1 MKKFYYYT
9 IFFFNSLII
18 LSLFSSLISPFINPN
33 LFWPISF
40 FGLFFPIII
49 SLCLMFTIFWYF
61 FNRKYIW
68 VNIIFLFISIP
79 FLSRYI
85 SFNNNNSCKE
95 NGIKVMSYNVRLFNK
110 WRWIDEEN
118 IKQESVNFINN
129 QDLDIICI
137 QEYYNPNK
145 DLKLNFKYSHIG
157 IQKREEDWHM
167 AIYSKYPQINK
178 KTVNIDGASMNNS
191 CIYSDIIVHYDT
203 IRVYNIHLASNF
215 FQKKDL
221 DYIISAEKEKVKSGM
236 VGVGKKLK
244 YSFERRGREVSQI
257 KEHMKSSPYPIII
270 CGDFNDTPVSYAYQ
284 QLGYNMKDAFIESGK
299 GIGASFSK
307 IPTLRIDYIFLD
319 NKFRS
324 CNFTTHTEKFSDHRA
339 ISSTIILD

>member
-1 MKKFYYYT
+1 MKKSFHYT
-9 IFFFNSLII
+9 LFFFNSLII

-49 SLCLMFTIFWYF
+49 SLCLIFTVFWYF

-68 VNIIFLFISIP
+68 INIIFLLISVPFIN
-79 FLSRYI
+79 RYI
-85 SFNNNNSCKE
+85 SFNKNNSCEK
-95 NGIKVMSYNVRLFNK
+95 NVIKVMSYNVRLFNK
-110 WRWIDEEN
+110 WGWIDNKN
-118 IKQESVNFINN
+118 IKKESINFINN

-137 QEYYNPNK
+137 QEYYNPNMN
-145 DLKLNFKYSHIG
+145 LELNFKYSHIG

-167 AIYSKYPQINK
+167 AIYSKFPQINK
-178 KTVNIDGASMNNS
+178 KTVKIDGAHMNNS
-191 CIYSDIIVHYDT
+191 CIYSDIVVKDDT
-203 IRVYNIHLASNF
+203 MRVYNIHLASNF

-221 DYIISAEKEKVKSGM
+221 EHIISAEKEKVKNGV

-257 KEHMKSSPYPIII
+257 KEHIKSSPYPIII

-284 QLGYNMKDAFIESGK
+284 QLGYNMTDAFVESGN
-299 GIGASFSK
+299 GIGASFIN

-319 NKFRS
+319 KKFRS
-324 CNFTTHTEKFSDHRA
+324 CNFTTHKEKFSDHRA
-339 ISSTIILD
+339 ISTSIVVD

>member
-1 MKKFYYYT
+1 MKKFLHHI
-9 IFFFNSLII
+9 IFFINSIII

-49 SLCLMFTIFWYF
+49 SLSIILTVFWYF
-61 FNRKYIW
+61 YNRKYIW
-68 VNIIFLFISIP
+68 INIIFLFVSIP
-79 FLSRYI
+79 FLTRYI
-85 SFNNNNSCKE
+85 AYNNDNFFEK

-110 WRWIDEEN
+110 WGWIEEDN
-118 IKQESVNFINN
+118 IKQESINFINN

-137 QEYYNPNK
+137 QEYYNPNN
-145 DLKLNFKYSHIG
+145 DLELNFKYSHIG
-157 IQKREEDWHM
+157 IQKRKEDWHM

-178 KTVNIDGASMNNS
+178 KTVNIDGARMNNS
-191 CIYSDIIVHYDT
+191 CIYSDIVVNDDT

-221 DYIISAEKEKVKSGM
+221 DYIISAEKEKVKSG
-236 VGVGKKLK
+236 VLGIGKKLK

-257 KEHMKSSPYPIII
+257 KDHIKNSPYPIII

-299 GIGASFSK
+299 GIGASFIK

-319 NKFRS
+319 KKFRS
-324 CNFTTHTEKFSDHRA
+324 YNFTTHGQKFSDHRA
-339 ISSTIILD
+339 ISCSIILD